1 MSIYH
6 RYPCV
11 KYTYYDD
18 SLELIVVVYD
28 NTPEE
33 DKIQIKKENK
43 EVSRVLTVR
52 EDYEERV

>member
-6 RYPCV
+6 KYPCV

-18 SLELIVVVYD
+18 LFELIVVVYD

-33 DKIQIKKENK
+33 DKKLILKENK
-43 EVSRVLTVR
+43 EVSKVLTER
-52 EDYEERV
+52 EDLEERI